1 MAKLIKASKI
11 LLDDPVSS
19 LPGVGPKKS
28 EALNKAGCLTVF
40 DILRFYPA
48 KYQDRRK
55 TTNVS
60 NVENGKMCLLR
71 VKLESIKSYFARR
84 GLTVINAVFSDNT
97 GKITAKWFNRTYL
110 TKQLLPN
117 SEYWVFGTIAR
128 SGGQLIVSNPEVE
141 KIEELNG
148 QRADVLTPIYPSN
161 ARLSEAHISPLSLR
175 KLITSILDAID
186 WKNSL
191 PESLRESAF
200 QKILQALEEI
210 HRPKSDESLHKAKYT
225 LAFFDQVLFQIGVLK
240 RREHLT
246 GFLSLPDST
255 TPPKFKSP
263 YPLPF
268 NLTNGQQNALSEIIA
283 DLRNNLLP
291 VSSDKEAPKPPM
303 NRLLQGDVGSGK
315 TLVAFLSMLYFSL
328 ELAPGFQ
335 CAFMAPTEILA
346 RQHLANFQKFFPQFS
361 NKAVIVTGSQKTAE
375 KRLVNDLIS
384 TGSALFVF
392 GTHALFQ
399 EKILFKELGFCI
411 IDEQQRFGVNH
422 RRLLFNK
429 GSNPNQLLLSATPIP
444 RTLSLTIFGDMDTSI
459 INEMPPGRSPVVT
472 TIEKSFKSALPAI
485 KSELE
490 AGHQVYIVCP
500 LIELSE
506 ERDWIS
512 VEEAA
517 ENVEELLPKTSY
529 ATLTGAQTWD
539 EKELVMQSFKERQLQ
554 ILIATTV
561 VEVGVDNPN
570 ATLMIIEN
578 ANCFGLSQ
586 LHQLRGRVG
595 RGSAKSKCILISH
608 DDKSIE
614 RLEVLASTN
623 DGFELSMEDLKLRG
637 PGDLV
642 GTRQSGLGHPCF
654 SHRIPQKLIENARKR
669 AFEILTIEPS
679 EIRDWFNIQMI
690 RSFGESYKTF
700 MEGG

>member
-1 MAKLIKASKI
+1 MSRIAKNTLIV
-11 LLDDPVSS
+11 LDSPVSN
-19 LPGVGPKKS
+19 LPGVGPKKA
-28 EALNKAGCLTVF
+28 EAFNKAGCLTVF
-40 DILRFYPA
+40 DILRFYPN

-55 TTNVS
+55 TTPVS
-60 NVENGKMCLLR
+60 QVENGKMYLLR

-84 GLTVINAVFSDNT
+84 GLTVINAIFYDNS

-117 SEYWVFGTIAR
+117 CEYWVFGTVIK
-128 SGGQLIVSNPEVE
+128 SGNQLVISNPEVE
-141 KIEELNG
+141 KIEEING

-161 ARLSEAHISPLSLR
+161 TKLSDAHISPLSLR
-175 KLITSILDAID
+175 KLIASILDNID
-186 WKNSL
+186 WENSL
-191 PESLRESAF
+191 PENLKDTAF
-200 QKILQALEEI
+200 KKILEALAEI
-210 HRPKSDESLHKAKYT
+210 HRPKTDESLNKAKYT

-240 RREHLT
+240 RRELLT
-246 GFLSLPDST
+246 GFLTLPDCT
-255 TPPKFKSP
+255 KPPVFKSP

-268 NLTNGQQNALSEIIA
+268 KLTNGQQDALNEIIA
-283 DLRNNLLP
+283 DLKNNIF
-291 VSSDKEAPKPPM
+291 SSEGNPQPPM

-315 TLVAFLSMLYFSL
+315 TLVAFLAMVYFSN
-328 ELAPGFQ
+328 ELTDGFQ
-335 CAFMAPTEILA
+335 SAFMAPTEILA
-346 RQHLANFQKFFPQFS
+346 RQHLANFKKFFPQFAD
-361 NKAVIVTGSQKTAE
+361 KAIIVTGSQKTKE
-375 KRLVNDLIS
+375 KRLVNDLIA
-384 TGSALFVF
+384 TGSALFIF

-399 EKILFKELGFCI
+399 ETITFKELGLCI

-459 INEMPPGRSPVVT
+459 INELPPGRSPVST
-472 TIEKSFKSALPAI
+472 KILKSFKAAIPAI
-485 KSELE
+485 QEELSQ
-490 AGHQVYIVCP
+490 GHQIYIVCP
-500 LIELSE
+500 LIELSD

-517 ENVEELLPKTSY
+517 ENVEELLPDVTYS
-529 ATLTGAQTWD
+529 TLTGAQTWD
-539 EKELVMQSFKERQLQ
+539 EKELIMQTFKDRELQ

-578 ANCFGLSQ
+578 ADCFGLSQ

-595 RGSAKSKCILISH
+595 RGSAKSQCILISH
-608 DDKSIE
+608 NEEHSE
-614 RLEVLASTN
+614 RLEVLVSTN
-623 DGFELSMEDLKLRG
+623 DGFELSIEDLKLRG

-669 AFEILTIEPS
+669 AFEILTIEPT
-679 EIRDWFNIQMI
+679 EVREWFMNQMI
-690 RSFGESYKTF
+690 RSFGDSYKTF

>member
-1 MAKLIKASKI
+1 MARTAKTSKI
-11 LLDDPVSS
+11 LLDAPVSS
-19 LPGVGPKKS
+19 LSGVGPKKS
-28 EALNKAGCLTVF
+28 EALNKAGCQVVF
-40 DILRFYPA
+40 DILRFYPT

-55 TTNVS
+55 YTPIS
-60 NVENGKMCLLR
+60 QVEIGKMFLLK

-84 GLTVINAVFSDNT
+84 GLTVINAIFTDNS

-117 SEYWVFGTIAR
+117 VEYWAFGSITK
-128 SGGQLIVSNPEVE
+128 SGNQLILSNPEVE
-141 KIEELNG
+141 RIDEQNG
-148 QRADVLTPIYPSN
+148 KPTDVLTPIYPSN

-175 KLITSILDAID
+175 KLISSILDNID
-186 WKNSL
+186 WENSL
-191 PESLRESAF
+191 PQTLRNTAF
-200 QKILQALEEI
+200 QKILQSIQEI
-210 HRPKSDESLHKAKYT
+210 HRPKSDESLKKAKFT
-225 LAFFDQVLFQIGVLK
+225 IAFFDQVLFQIGVLK
-240 RREHLT
+240 RREYLT
-246 GFLSLPDST
+246 GYLTLPDNNK
-255 TPPKFKSP
+255 PPIYQSP

-268 NLTNGQQNALSEIIA
+268 KLTNGQQEALSEIIS
-283 DLRNNLLP
+283 DLKNNINP
-291 VSSDKEAPKPPM
+291 IDSNSTQPPM

-315 TLVAFLSMLYFSL
+315 TLVAFLSMLYFSF
-328 ELAPGFQ
+328 ELTPGYQ

-346 RQHLANFQKFFPQFS
+346 RQHLNNFKKFFPQFAD
-361 NKAVIVTGSQKTAE
+361 KAIIVTGSQKTSE

-384 TGSALFVF
+384 TGAALFVF

-399 EKILFKELGFCI
+399 EKITFKELGFCI

-459 INEMPPGRSPVVT
+459 INEMPPGRTPVT
-472 TIEKSFKSALPAI
+472 TSILKNFKAAIPAI
-485 KSELE
+485 NNELE
-490 AGHQVYIVCP
+490 QGHQVYIVCP
-500 LIELSE
+500 LIEMSD

-512 VEEAA
+512 VEESA
-517 ENVEELLPKTSY
+517 ENVEELLPNVTY
-529 ATLTGAQTWD
+529 ATLTGAQSWE
-539 EKELVMQSFKERQLQ
+539 EKELVMQSFKDRQLQ

-570 ATLMIIEN
+570 ATLIIIEN
-578 ANCFGLSQ
+578 ADCFGLSQ

-595 RGSAKSKCILISH
+595 RGSAKSSCILISH
-608 DDKSIE
+608 NDEYSE
-614 RLEVLASTN
+614 RLEVLVSTN
-623 DGFELSMEDLKLRG
+623 DGFELSLEDLKLRG

-669 AFEILTIEPS
+669 AYDILTIEPT
-679 EIRDWFNIQMI
+679 EVRNWFMNQMI
-690 RSFGESYKTF
+690 RSFGDSYKTF

>member
-1 MAKLIKASKI
+1 MARVVKTSKI

-19 LPGVGPKKS
+19 LSGVGPKKS
-28 EALNKAGCLTVF
+28 EALNKAGCQSVF
-40 DILRFYPA
+40 DILRFYPTR
-48 KYQDRRK
+48 YQDRRK
-55 TTNVS
+55 TTPVS
-60 NVENGKMCLLR
+60 MVENGKMFLLR

-84 GLTVINAVFSDNT
+84 GLTVINAIFSDNS

-117 SEYWVFGTIAR
+117 FEYWVFGNITKSAN
-128 SGGQLIVSNPEVE
+128 QLIISNPEVE
-141 KIEELNG
+141 KIEETNG

-161 ARLSEAHISPLSLR
+161 ARLSEAHISPLALR
-175 KLITSILDAID
+175 KLIAGILDNID
-186 WKNSL
+186 WENSL
-191 PESLRESAF
+191 PGTLRDSAF
-200 QKILQALEEI
+200 QKILLAVEEI
-210 HRPKSDESLHKAKYT
+210 HRPKSDESLQKAKYT

-240 RREHLT
+240 RRELLT
-246 GFLSLPDST
+246 GFLTLPDST
-255 TPPKFKSP
+255 KPPAFKSP

-268 NLTNGQQNALSEIIA
+268 NLTNGQQVALSEIVS
-283 DLRNNLLP
+283 DLKNNLEQEN
-291 VSSDKEAPKPPM
+291 SGQIQPPM
-303 NRLLQGDVGSGK
+303 NRLVQGDVGSGK
-315 TLVAFLSMLYFSL
+315 TLVAFLSMLYFSN
-328 ELAPGFQ
+328 ELTFGHQ

-346 RQHLANFQKFFPQFS
+346 RQHLANFQKFFPQFAD
-361 NKAVIVTGSQKTAE
+361 KAVIVTGSQKTAE
-375 KRLVNDLIS
+375 KRLVNDLIA

-399 EKILFKELGFCI
+399 EKITFKELGFCI

-459 INEMPPGRSPVVT
+459 INEMPPGRSPVET
-472 TIEKSFKSALPAI
+472 TIEKSFKATIPVI
-485 KSELE
+485 KKELE
-490 AGHQVYIVCP
+490 SGHQVYIVCP

-506 ERDWIS
+506 ERDWVS

-517 ENVEELLPKTSY
+517 ERVEDLLPDVSY
-529 ATLTGAQTWD
+529 ATLTGAQTWE
-539 EKELVMQSFKERQLQ
+539 EKEMIMQSFKDRQLQ

-578 ANCFGLSQ
+578 ADCFGLSQ

-595 RGSAKSKCILISH
+595 RGSAKSSCILISH
-608 DDKSIE
+608 NDESSE
-614 RLEVLASTN
+614 RLKVLASTN

-669 AFEILTIEPS
+669 AFEILTIEPT
-679 EIRDWFNIQMI
+679 EVRDWFNTQMI
-690 RSFGESYKTF
+690 HSFGESYKTF

>member
-1 MAKLIKASKI
+1 MSKTIKNTKI
-11 LLDDPVSS
+11 LLDAPVSTIS
-19 LPGVGPKKS
+19 GVGPKKA
-28 EALNKAGCLTVF
+28 EALNKVGCQVVF
-40 DILRFYPA
+40 DILRFYPT

-55 TTNVS
+55 TTPVS
-60 NVENGKMCLLR
+60 QVENGRMYLLR

-84 GLTVINAVFSDNT
+84 GLTVINAIFFDNS

-117 SEYWVFGTIAR
+117 NEYWVFGQITK
-128 SGGQLIVSNPEVE
+128 SGGQLIISNPEVE

-161 ARLSEAHISPLSLR
+161 ARLSEAKISPLSLR
-175 KLITSILDAID
+175 KLISSILDNID
-186 WKNSL
+186 WEKSL
-191 PESLRESAF
+191 PVGLRGSAF
-200 QKILQALEEI
+200 QKILQAVEEI
-210 HRPKSDESLHKAKYT
+210 HKPKSDETLQKAKYT

-240 RREHLT
+240 RREYLT
-246 GFLSLPDST
+246 GFLTLPDDKK
-255 TPPKFKSP
+255 PPLYETP

-268 NLTNGQQNALSEIIA
+268 KLTNGQQEALSEIIA
-283 DLRNNLLP
+283 DLKNNIE
-291 VSSDKEAPKPPM
+291 SSGTNSIQPPM

-315 TLVAFLSMLYFSL
+315 TLVAFLSMLYFVY
-328 ELAPGFQ
+328 ELAPGLQ

-346 RQHLANFQKFFPQFS
+346 RQHLANFKKFFPQFAD
-361 NKAVIVTGSQKTAE
+361 KAIIVTGSQRTAE
-375 KRLVNDLIS
+375 KRLVNDLIA
-384 TGSALFVF
+384 TGAALFVF

-399 EKILFKELGFCI
+399 EAVTFRELGYCI

-459 INEMPPGRSPVVT
+459 ISEMPPGRSPVET
-472 TIEKSFKSALPAI
+472 TIVKNLKSALPTI
-485 KSELE
+485 QQELDE
-490 AGHQVYIVCP
+490 GHQIYIVCP
-500 LIELSE
+500 LIEFSD
-506 ERDWIS
+506 ERDWVS

-517 ENVEELLPKTSY
+517 ENISELLPDITIS
-529 ATLTGAQTWD
+529 TLTGAQTWD
-539 EKELVMQSFKERQLQ
+539 EKETVMQSFKDKQLQ

-578 ANCFGLSQ
+578 ADCFGLSQ

-608 DDKSIE
+608 NEEQSE
-614 RLEVLASTN
+614 RLKALASTN

-669 AFEILTIEPS
+669 AYEILTKDSS
-679 EIRDWFNIQMI
+679 EVREWFMSQMI

>member
-1 MAKLIKASKI
+1 MARAAKTSKI

-19 LPGVGPKKS
+19 LSGVGPKKS
-28 EALNKAGCLTVF
+28 EALNKAGCQSVF
-40 DILRFYPA
+40 DILRFYPTR
-48 KYQDRRK
+48 YQDRRK
-55 TTNVS
+55 TTPVS
-60 NVENGKMCLLR
+60 MVENGRMFLLR

-84 GLTVINAVFSDNT
+84 GLTVINAVFFDNS

-117 SEYWVFGTIAR
+117 FEYWVFGNVTK
-128 SGGQLIVSNPEVE
+128 SGSQLIVSNPEVE
-141 KIEELNG
+141 KIEETNG

-161 ARLSEAHISPLSLR
+161 VRLSEAHISPLALR
-175 KLITSILDAID
+175 KLIAGILDNID
-186 WKNSL
+186 WENSL
-191 PESLRESAF
+191 PGSLRGSAF
-200 QKILQALEEI
+200 QKILLAIEEI
-210 HRPKSDESLHKAKYT
+210 HRPKSDESLQKAKYT

-240 RREHLT
+240 RRELLT
-246 GFLSLPDST
+246 GFLTLPDST
-255 TPPKFKSP
+255 KPPSFKSP

-268 NLTNGQQNALSEIIA
+268 KLTNGQLDALSEIVS
-283 DLRNNLLP
+283 DLKNN
-291 VSSDKEAPKPPM
+291 VEEGESGKIQPPM
-303 NRLLQGDVGSGK
+303 NRLVQGDVGSGK
-315 TLVAFLSMLYFSL
+315 TLVAFLSMLYFSN
-328 ELAPGFQ
+328 ELTPGYQ

-346 RQHLANFQKFFPQFS
+346 RQHLANFQKFFPQFAD
-361 NKAVIVTGSQKTAE
+361 KAIIVTGSQKASE
-375 KRLVNDLIS
+375 KRLVNDLIA

-399 EKILFKELGFCI
+399 EKITFKELGFCI

-459 INEMPPGRSPVVT
+459 INEMPPGRSPVET
-472 TIEKSFKSALPAI
+472 TIEKSFKATIPII
-485 KSELE
+485 KKELE

-506 ERDWIS
+506 ERDWVS

-517 ENVEELLPKTSY
+517 DRVEDLLPDVSY
-529 ATLTGAQTWD
+529 ATLTGVQTWE
-539 EKELVMQSFKERQLQ
+539 EKEMIMQSFKDRNLQ

-578 ANCFGLSQ
+578 ADCFGLSQ

-595 RGSAKSKCILISH
+595 RGSAKSSCILISH
-608 DDKSIE
+608 NDESSE
-614 RLEVLASTN
+614 RLKVLASTN

-669 AFEILTIEPS
+669 AFEILTIEPT
-679 EIRDWFNIQMI
+679 EVRDWFNTQMI
-690 RSFGESYKTF
+690 HSFGESYKTF

>member
-1 MAKLIKASKI
+1 MARAAKTSKI

-19 LPGVGPKKS
+19 LSGVGPKKS
-28 EALNKAGCLTVF
+28 EALNKAGCQSVF
-40 DILRFYPA
+40 DILRFYPTR
-48 KYQDRRK
+48 YQDRRK
-55 TTNVS
+55 TTPVS
-60 NVENGKMCLLR
+60 MVENGRMFLLR

-84 GLTVINAVFSDNT
+84 GLTVINAVFSDNS

-117 SEYWVFGTIAR
+117 FEYWVFGNVTK
-128 SGGQLIVSNPEVE
+128 SGSQLIVSNPEVE
-141 KIEELNG
+141 KIEETNG

-161 ARLSEAHISPLSLR
+161 TRLSEAHISPLALR
-175 KLITSILDAID
+175 KLIAGILDNID
-186 WKNSL
+186 WENSL
-191 PESLRESAF
+191 PGSLRGSAF
-200 QKILQALEEI
+200 QKILLAIEEI
-210 HRPKSDESLHKAKYT
+210 HRPKSDESLQKAKYT

-240 RREHLT
+240 RRELLT
-246 GFLSLPDST
+246 GFLTLPDST
-255 TPPKFKSP
+255 KPPSFKSP

-268 NLTNGQQNALSEIIA
+268 KLTNGQLDALSEIVS
-283 DLRNNLLP
+283 DLKNN
-291 VSSDKEAPKPPM
+291 VEEGESGKIQPPM
-303 NRLLQGDVGSGK
+303 NRLVQGDVGSGK
-315 TLVAFLSMLYFSL
+315 TLVAFLSMLYFSN
-328 ELAPGFQ
+328 ELTPGYQ

-346 RQHLANFQKFFPQFS
+346 RQHLANFQKFFPQFAD
-361 NKAVIVTGSQKTAE
+361 KAIIVTGSQKASE
-375 KRLVNDLIS
+375 KRLVNDLIA

-399 EKILFKELGFCI
+399 EKITFKELGFCI

-459 INEMPPGRSPVVT
+459 INEMPPGRSPVET
-472 TIEKSFKSALPAI
+472 TIEKSFKATIPII
-485 KSELE
+485 KKELE

-506 ERDWIS
+506 ERDWVS

-517 ENVEELLPKTSY
+517 DRVEDLLPDVSY
-529 ATLTGAQTWD
+529 ATLTGAQTWE
-539 EKELVMQSFKERQLQ
+539 EKEMIMQSFKDRNLQ

-578 ANCFGLSQ
+578 ADCFGLSQ

-595 RGSAKSKCILISH
+595 RGSAKSSCILISH
-608 DDKSIE
+608 NDESSE
-614 RLEVLASTN
+614 RLKVLASTN

-669 AFEILTIEPS
+669 AFEILTIEPI
-679 EIRDWFNIQMI
+679 EVRNWFNTQMI
-690 RSFGESYKTF
+690 HSFGESYKTF

>member
-1 MAKLIKASKI
+1 MARLAKNTKI
-11 LLDDPVSS
+11 ILDAPVSS
-19 LPGVGPKKS
+19 LPGVGPKKA
-28 EALNKAGCLTVF
+28 EALNKAGCQVVF
-40 DILRFYPA
+40 DILRFYPN

-55 TTNVS
+55 TTPVS
-60 NVENGKMCLLR
+60 LVENGKMYLMR

-84 GLTVINAVFSDNT
+84 GLTVINAIFSDNS

-117 SEYWVFGTIAR
+117 VEYWVFGGIAK
-128 SGGQLIVSNPEVE
+128 SGNQLILSNPEVE
-141 KIEELNG
+141 RIEELNG
-148 QRADVLTPIYPSN
+148 KRADVLTPIYPSN

-175 KLITSILDAID
+175 KLIATILDNID
-186 WKNSL
+186 WENSL
-191 PESLRESAF
+191 PEKLRGSAY
-200 QKILQALEEI
+200 QKILQSLEEI
-210 HRPKSDESLHKAKYT
+210 HRPKTDESLQKAKYT

-240 RREHLT
+240 RREFLT
-246 GFLSLPDST
+246 GFLTLPDSSK
-255 TPPKFKSP
+255 PPLFESP

-268 NLTNGQQNALSEIIA
+268 KLTKGQQEALSEIVS
-283 DLRNNLLP
+283 DLKNNIQP
-291 VSSDKEAPKPPM
+291 SDPNNPQPPM
-303 NRLLQGDVGSGK
+303 NRLVQGDVGSGK
-315 TLVAFLSMLYFSL
+315 TLVAFLSMLYFAF
-328 ELAPGFQ
+328 ELAPGQQ

-346 RQHLANFQKFFPQFS
+346 RQHLANFQKFFPQFAD
-361 NKAVIVTGSQKTAE
+361 KAIIVTGSQKTAE
-375 KRLVNDLIS
+375 KRLVNDLIA
-384 TGSALFVF
+384 TGAALFVF

-399 EKILFKELGFCI
+399 EAITFKELGLCI

-459 INEMPPGRSPVVT
+459 INEMPPGRSPVATKIV
-472 TIEKSFKSALPAI
+472 KSFKAALPAI
-485 KSELE
+485 REELNI
-490 AGHQVYIVCP
+490 GHQVYIVCP
-500 LIELSE
+500 LIELSD

-517 ENVEELLPKTSY
+517 SNVDELLPDVTY

-539 EKELVMQSFKERQLQ
+539 EKEQVMQSFKDKELQ

-578 ANCFGLSQ
+578 ADCFGLSQ

-595 RGSAKSKCILISH
+595 RGSAKSQCILISH
-608 DDKSIE
+608 NEEYSE
-614 RLEVLASTN
+614 RLSVLASTN

-654 SHRIPQKLIENARKR
+654 SHRIPQSLIEKARKR
-669 AFEILTIEPS
+669 AFEILTIEQT
-679 EIRDWFNIQMI
+679 EVRDWFMNQMI
-690 RSFGESYKTF
+690 RSFGDSYKTF

>member
-1 MAKLIKASKI
+1 MARLAKNTKI
-11 LLDDPVSS
+11 ILDAPVSS
-19 LPGVGPKKS
+19 LPGVGPKKA
-28 EALNKAGCLTVF
+28 EALNKAGCQVVF
-40 DILRFYPA
+40 DILRFYPN

-55 TTNVS
+55 TTPVS
-60 NVENGKMCLLR
+60 LVENGKMYLMR
-71 VKLESIKSYFARR
+71 VKLESIKSYFAHR
-84 GLTVINAVFSDNT
+84 GLTVINAIFSDSS

-117 SEYWVFGTIAR
+117 VEYWVFGGITK
-128 SGGQLIVSNPEVE
+128 SGNQLILSNPEVE
-141 KIEELNG
+141 RIEELNG
-148 QRADVLTPIYPSN
+148 KRADVLTPIYPSN

-175 KLITSILDAID
+175 KLIATILDNID
-186 WKNSL
+186 WDNSL
-191 PESLRESAF
+191 PEKLRGSAY
-200 QKILQALEEI
+200 QKILQSLEEI
-210 HRPKSDESLHKAKYT
+210 HRPKTDESLQKAKYT

-240 RREHLT
+240 RRELLT
-246 GFLSLPDST
+246 GYLTLPDST
-255 TPPKFKSP
+255 KPPLFESP

-268 NLTNGQQNALSEIIA
+268 KLTKGQQEALSEIVS
-283 DLRNNLLP
+283 DLKNNIQP
-291 VSSDKEAPKPPM
+291 SDPNNPQPPM
-303 NRLLQGDVGSGK
+303 NRLVQGDVGSGK
-315 TLVAFLSMLYFSL
+315 TLVAFLSMLYFAF
-328 ELAPGFQ
+328 ELAPGQQ

-346 RQHLANFQKFFPQFS
+346 RQHLANFQKFFPQFAD
-361 NKAVIVTGSQKTAE
+361 KAIIVTGSQKTAE
-375 KRLVNDLIS
+375 KRLVNDLIA
-384 TGSALFVF
+384 TGAALFVF

-399 EKILFKELGFCI
+399 EAITFKELGLCI

-459 INEMPPGRSPVVT
+459 INEMPPGRSPVATKIV
-472 TIEKSFKSALPAI
+472 KSFKAALPAI
-485 KSELE
+485 REELNI
-490 AGHQVYIVCP
+490 GHQVYIVCP
-500 LIELSE
+500 LIELSD

-517 ENVEELLPKTSY
+517 SNVDELLPDVTY

-539 EKELVMQSFKERQLQ
+539 EKEQVMQSFKAKELQ

-578 ANCFGLSQ
+578 ADCFGLSQ

-595 RGSAKSKCILISH
+595 RGSAKSQCILISH
-608 DDKSIE
+608 NEEYSE
-614 RLEVLASTN
+614 RLSVLASTN

-654 SHRIPQKLIENARKR
+654 SHRIPQSLIEKARKR
-669 AFEILTIEPS
+669 AFEILTIEQT
-679 EIRDWFNIQMI
+679 EVRDWFMNQMI
-690 RSFGESYKTF
+690 RSFGDSYKTF

>member
-1 MAKLIKASKI
+1 MARAAKTSKI

-19 LPGVGPKKS
+19 LSGVGPKKS
-28 EALNKAGCLTVF
+28 EALNKAGCQSVF
-40 DILRFYPA
+40 DILRFYPTR
-48 KYQDRRK
+48 YQDRRK
-55 TTNVS
+55 TTPVS
-60 NVENGKMCLLR
+60 MVENGKMFLLR

-84 GLTVINAVFSDNT
+84 GLTVINAVFSDNS

-117 SEYWVFGTIAR
+117 FEYWVFGNVTK
-128 SGGQLIVSNPEVE
+128 SGSQLIVSNPEVE
-141 KIEELNG
+141 KIEETNG

-161 ARLSEAHISPLSLR
+161 ARLSEAHISPLALR
-175 KLITSILDAID
+175 KLIAGILDNID
-186 WKNSL
+186 WENSL
-191 PESLRESAF
+191 PGSLRGSAF
-200 QKILQALEEI
+200 QKILLALEEI
-210 HRPKSDESLHKAKYT
+210 HRPKSDESLQKAKYT

-240 RREHLT
+240 RRELLT
-246 GFLSLPDST
+246 GFLTLPDST
-255 TPPKFKSP
+255 KPPSFKSP

-268 NLTNGQQNALSEIIA
+268 KLTNGQLDALSEIVS
-283 DLRNNLLP
+283 DLKNN
-291 VSSDKEAPKPPM
+291 VEEGESGKIQPPM
-303 NRLLQGDVGSGK
+303 NRLVQGDVGSGK
-315 TLVAFLSMLYFSL
+315 TLVAFLSMLYFSN
-328 ELAPGFQ
+328 ELTPGYQ

-346 RQHLANFQKFFPQFS
+346 RQHLANFQKFFPQFAD
-361 NKAVIVTGSQKTAE
+361 KAIIVTGSQKASE
-375 KRLVNDLIS
+375 KRLVNDLIA

-399 EKILFKELGFCI
+399 EKITFKELGFCI

-459 INEMPPGRSPVVT
+459 INEMPPGRSPVET
-472 TIEKSFKSALPAI
+472 TIEKSFKATIPVI
-485 KSELE
+485 KKELE

-506 ERDWIS
+506 ERDWVS

-517 ENVEELLPKTSY
+517 DRVEDLLPDVSY
-529 ATLTGAQTWD
+529 ATLTGAQTWE
-539 EKELVMQSFKERQLQ
+539 EKEMIMQSFKDRNLQ

-578 ANCFGLSQ
+578 ADCFGLSQ

-595 RGSAKSKCILISH
+595 RGSAKSSCILISH
-608 DDKSIE
+608 NDESSE
-614 RLEVLASTN
+614 RLKVLASTN

-669 AFEILTIEPS
+669 AFEILTIEPI
-679 EIRDWFNIQMI
+679 EVRNWFNTQMI
-690 RSFGESYKTF
+690 HSFGESYKTF

>member
-1 MAKLIKASKI
+1 MARLAKDTKI
-11 LLDDPVSS
+11 ILDAPVFS
-19 LPGVGPKKS
+19 LPGVGPKKA
-28 EALNKAGCLTVF
+28 EALNKAGCFVVF
-40 DILRFYPA
+40 DILRFYPS

-55 TTNVS
+55 TTPIS
-60 NVENGKMCLLR
+60 QVENGKMFLLR

-84 GLTVINAVFSDNT
+84 GLTVINAIFSDNS
-97 GKITAKWFNRTYL
+97 GRITAKWFNRTYL

-117 SEYWVFGTIAR
+117 VEYWVFGPITK
-128 SGGQLIVSNPEVE
+128 SGSQLILSNPEVE
-141 KIEELNG
+141 RIEELNG

-175 KLITSILDAID
+175 KLIASILDNID
-186 WKNSL
+186 WDNSL
-191 PESLRESAF
+191 PKTLRGSAF
-200 QKILQALEEI
+200 QKILESIEEI
-210 HRPKSDESLHKAKYT
+210 HRPKTDESLQKAKYT

-240 RREHLT
+240 RRELLT
-246 GFLSLPDST
+246 GFLSLPDDSQ
-255 TPPKFKSP
+255 PPLFESP

-268 NLTNGQQNALSEIIA
+268 KLTNGQQKALSEIVA
-283 DLRNNLLP
+283 DLKNNIKP
-291 VSSDKEAPKPPM
+291 IDTNSIHPPM

-315 TLVAFLSMLYFSL
+315 TLVAFLSMLYFSF
-328 ELAPGFQ
+328 ELTPGYQ

-346 RQHLANFQKFFPQFS
+346 RQHLANFQKFFPQFAD
-361 NKAVIVTGSQKTAE
+361 KAIIVTGSQKTAE
-375 KRLVNDLIS
+375 KRLVNDLIA
-384 TGSALFVF
+384 TGAALFVF

-399 EKILFKELGFCI
+399 EKITFKELGLCI

-429 GSNPNQLLLSATPIP
+429 GTNPTQLLLSATPIP

-459 INEMPPGRSPVVT
+459 ISEMPPGRSPVATSIV
-472 TIEKSFKSALPAI
+472 KSFKSAIPAI
-485 KSELE
+485 KTELNE
-490 AGHQVYIVCP
+490 GHQVYIVCP
-500 LIELSE
+500 LIELSD
-506 ERDWIS
+506 ERDWVS

-517 ENVEELLPKTSY
+517 SNVDELLPDVTY

-539 EKELVMQSFKERQLQ
+539 EKEQVMQSFKDKQLQ

-570 ATLMIIEN
+570 ATLMVIEN
-578 ANCFGLSQ
+578 ADCFGLSQ

-595 RGSAKSKCILISH
+595 RGSAKSQCILISH
-608 DDKSIE
+608 NEEQSE
-614 RLEVLASTN
+614 RLKVLASTN

-654 SHRIPQKLIENARKR
+654 SHRIPQSLIEKARKR
-669 AFEILTIEPS
+669 AFEILTIEQT
-679 EIRDWFNIQMI
+679 EVRDWFMNQMI
-690 RSFGESYKTF
+690 RSFGDSYKTF

>member
-1 MAKLIKASKI
+1 MARTAKNTKVI
-11 LLDDPVSS
+11 LDDPVSS
-19 LPGVGPKKS
+19 LPGVGPKKA
-28 EALNKAGCLTVF
+28 EALNKAGCQTIF
-40 DILRFYPA
+40 DILRFYPT

-55 TTNVS
+55 TTPTTQ
-60 NVENGKMCLLR
+60 VEVGKMYLLR
-71 VKLESIKSYFARR
+71 VKLESIKAMFARR
-84 GLTVINAVFSDNT
+84 GLMVITAVFSDKF
-97 GKITAKWFNRTYL
+97 GKISAKWFNRTYL
-110 TKQLLPN
+110 TKQLKPQE
-117 SEYWVFGTIAR
+117 EYWVFGIVAR
-128 SGGQLIVSNPEVE
+128 VGNNLIVNNPEVE
-141 KIEELNG
+141 RIEETNG
-148 QRADVLTPIYPSN
+148 ERADVLTPIYPSN
-161 ARLSEAHISPLSLR
+161 ARLAEAHISPLGLR
-175 KLITSILDAID
+175 KLIAQILDNID
-186 WKNSL
+186 WENSL
-191 PESLRESAF
+191 PGTLRGSAF
-200 QKILQALEEI
+200 DKILVAIEEI
-210 HRPKSDESLHKAKYT
+210 HRPKSDESLQKAKFT

-246 GFLSLPDST
+246 GFLTMPDT
-255 TPPKFKSP
+255 TKPARFESP

-268 NLTNGQQNALSEIIA
+268 KLTNGQTEALSEIVS
-283 DLRNNLLP
+283 DLKNNLT
-291 VSSDKEAPKPPM
+291 STEAEEKPPM

-315 TLVAFLSMLYFSL
+315 TLVAFLSMLHFCL
-328 ELAPGFQ
+328 ELAPGQQ

-346 RQHLANFQKFFPQFS
+346 RQHLINFKKFFPQFE
-361 NKAVIVTGSQKTAE
+361 NKATIITGSLKTSE
-375 KRLVNDLIS
+375 KRLVNDLIA
-384 TGSALFVF
+384 TGAATFVF
-392 GTHALFQ
+392 GTHAMFS
-399 EKILFKELGFCI
+399 ENVVFKELGYCI

-459 INEMPPGRSPVVT
+459 INEMPPGRTPVT
-472 TIEKSFKSALPAI
+472 TRIERSFKSVVPDI
-485 KSELE
+485 KATLD
-490 AGHQVYIVCP
+490 AGNQVYIVCP
-500 LIELSE
+500 LIELSD
-506 ERDWIS
+506 ERDWVS

-517 ENVEELLPKTSY
+517 ENVSDLLPDATY

-539 EKELVMQSFKERQLQ
+539 EKEMVMQSFKDRQLQ

-578 ANCFGLSQ
+578 ADCFGLSQ

-595 RGSAKSKCILISH
+595 RGSDASHCILISH
-608 DDKSIE
+608 NEENAE
-614 RLEVLASTN
+614 RLNVLASTN

-654 SHRIPQKLIENARKR
+654 SHRIPQKLVENARKR
-669 AFEILTIEPS
+669 AFEILTTDPAEV
-679 EIRDWFNIQMI
+679 RNWFHQQMV

>member
-1 MAKLIKASKI
+1 MARAAKTSKI

-19 LPGVGPKKS
+19 LSGVGPKKS
-28 EALNKAGCLTVF
+28 EALNKAGCQSVF
-40 DILRFYPA
+40 DILRFYPTR
-48 KYQDRRK
+48 YQDRRK
-55 TTNVS
+55 TTPVS
-60 NVENGKMCLLR
+60 MVENGRMFLLR

-84 GLTVINAVFSDNT
+84 GLTVINAVFFDNS

-117 SEYWVFGTIAR
+117 FEYWVFGNVTK
-128 SGGQLIVSNPEVE
+128 SGSQLIVSNPEVE
-141 KIEELNG
+141 KIEETNG

-161 ARLSEAHISPLSLR
+161 ARLSEAHISPLALR
-175 KLITSILDAID
+175 KLIAGILDNID
-186 WKNSL
+186 WENSL
-191 PESLRESAF
+191 PGSLRGSAF
-200 QKILQALEEI
+200 QKILLAIEEI
-210 HRPKSDESLHKAKYT
+210 HRPKSDESLQKAKYT

-240 RREHLT
+240 RRELLT
-246 GFLSLPDST
+246 GFLTLPDST
-255 TPPKFKSP
+255 KPPSFKSP

-268 NLTNGQQNALSEIIA
+268 KLTNGQLDALSEIVS
-283 DLRNNLLP
+283 DLKNN
-291 VSSDKEAPKPPM
+291 VEEGESGKIQPPM
-303 NRLLQGDVGSGK
+303 NRLVQGDVGSGK
-315 TLVAFLSMLYFSL
+315 TLVAFLSMLYFSN
-328 ELAPGFQ
+328 ELTPGYQ

-346 RQHLANFQKFFPQFS
+346 RQHLANFQKFFPQFAD
-361 NKAVIVTGSQKTAE
+361 KAIIVTGSQKASE
-375 KRLVNDLIS
+375 KRLVNDLIA

-399 EKILFKELGFCI
+399 EKITFKELGFCI

-459 INEMPPGRSPVVT
+459 INEMPPGRSPVET
-472 TIEKSFKSALPAI
+472 TIEKSFKATIPII
-485 KSELE
+485 KKELE

-506 ERDWIS
+506 ERDWVS

-517 ENVEELLPKTSY
+517 DRVEDLLPDVSY
-529 ATLTGAQTWD
+529 ATLTGVQTWE
-539 EKELVMQSFKERQLQ
+539 EKEMIMQSFKDRNLQ

-578 ANCFGLSQ
+578 ADCFGLSQ

-595 RGSAKSKCILISH
+595 RGSAKSSCILISH
-608 DDKSIE
+608 NDESSE
-614 RLEVLASTN
+614 RLKVLASTN

-669 AFEILTIEPS
+669 AFEILTIEPT
-679 EIRDWFNIQMI
+679 EVRDWFNTQMI
-690 RSFGESYKTF
+690 HSFGESYKTF

>member
-1 MAKLIKASKI
+1 MPRAAKNTKI
-11 LLDDPVSS
+11 ILDAPVSS
-19 LPGVGPKKS
+19 LPGVGPKKA
-28 EALNKAGCLTVF
+28 EALNKAGCQVVF
-40 DILRFYPA
+40 DILRFYPN

-55 TTNVS
+55 TTPVS
-60 NVENGKMCLLR
+60 LVENGKMYLLR

-84 GLTVINAVFSDNT
+84 GLTVINAIFRDNS

-110 TKQLLPN
+110 TKQLLPDV
-117 SEYWVFGTIAR
+117 EYWVFGGITK
-128 SGGQLIVSNPEVE
+128 SGNQLILSNPEVE
-141 KIEELNG
+141 RIEEING

-175 KLITSILDAID
+175 KLIASILDNID
-186 WKNSL
+186 WDNSL
-191 PESLRESAF
+191 PETLRGSAF
-200 QKILQALEEI
+200 QKIIQSLEEI
-210 HRPKSDESLHKAKYT
+210 HRPKTDENLQKAKYT

-240 RREHLT
+240 RRELLT
-246 GFLSLPDST
+246 GFLTLPDSSK
-255 TPPKFKSP
+255 PPLFESP

-268 NLTNGQQNALSEIIA
+268 KLTKGQQEALSEIVS
-283 DLRNNLLP
+283 DLKNNIQP
-291 VSSDKEAPKPPM
+291 SDPNNPQPPM

-315 TLVAFLSMLYFSL
+315 TLVAFLSMLYFAF
-328 ELAPGFQ
+328 ELAPGYQ

-346 RQHLANFQKFFPQFS
+346 RQHLANFQKFFPQFAD
-361 NKAVIVTGSQKTAE
+361 KAIIVTGSQKTTE
-375 KRLVNDLIS
+375 KRLVNDLIA
-384 TGSALFVF
+384 TGAALFVF

-399 EKILFKELGFCI
+399 EAITFKELGLCI

-459 INEMPPGRSPVVT
+459 ISEMPPGRSPVATRIV
-472 TIEKSFKSALPAI
+472 KNFKAALPAI
-485 KSELE
+485 REELNI
-490 AGHQVYIVCP
+490 GHQVYIVCP
-500 LIELSE
+500 LIELSD

-517 ENVEELLPKTSY
+517 SNVEELLPDVTY
-529 ATLTGAQTWD
+529 ATLTGAQSWD
-539 EKELVMQSFKERQLQ
+539 EKELVMQSFKDKQLQ

-578 ANCFGLSQ
+578 ADCFGLSQ

-595 RGSAKSKCILISH
+595 RGSAKSQCILISH
-608 DDKSIE
+608 NEEHSE
-614 RLEVLASTN
+614 RLSVLASTN

-669 AFEILTIEPS
+669 AFEILTIEQT
-679 EIRDWFNIQMI
+679 EVRDWFINQMI
-690 RSFGESYKTF
+690 RSFGDSYKTF

>member
-1 MAKLIKASKI
+1 MARAVKNTKI
-11 LLDDPVSS
+11 VLDDPVGNIA
-19 LPGVGPKKS
+19 GVGPKKA
-28 EALNKAGCLTVF
+28 EALNKAGCQCVF
-40 DILRFYPA
+40 DILKFYPT

-55 TTNVS
+55 ATPVS
-60 NVENGKMCLLR
+60 MIENGKMCLLR
-71 VKLESIKSYFARR
+71 VTLDSIKSAFARR
-84 GLTVINAVFSDNT
+84 GLTVITANFHDKT
-97 GKITAKWFNRTYL
+97 GKISAKWFNRTYL

-117 SEYWVFGTIAR
+117 VEYWVFGTI
-128 SGGQLIVSNPEVE
+128 GKVGNNLIINNPEVE
-141 KIEELNG
+141 RIEEANG

-161 ARLSEAHISPLSLR
+161 ARLAEAHISPLGLR
-175 KLITSILDAID
+175 KLIAQLLDNID
-186 WKNSL
+186 WENSL
-191 PESLRESAF
+191 PGALRGTAF
-200 QKILQALEEI
+200 DKIIEAIAEI
-210 HRPKSDESLHKAKYT
+210 HRPHTEETLQKAKFT

-246 GFLSLPDST
+246 GYLTMPDSNK
-255 TPPKFKSP
+255 PPRFESP

-268 NLTNGQQNALSEIIA
+268 NLTNGQTEALSEIVA
-283 DLRNNLLP
+283 DLKNNLTP
-291 VSSDKEAPKPPM
+291 VEKEDKARPPM

-315 TLVAFLSMLYFSL
+315 TLVAFLSMLHFCL
-328 ELAPGFQ
+328 ELAPGYQ

-346 RQHLANFQKFFPQFS
+346 RQHLINFKKFFPQFAD
-361 NKAVIVTGSQKTAE
+361 KAVIITGSQKTAE
-375 KRLVNDLIS
+375 KRLANDLIA
-384 TGSALFVF
+384 TGAATFVF
-392 GTHALFQ
+392 GTHAMFS
-399 EKILFKELGFCI
+399 ENVKFRELGYCI

-459 INEMPPGRSPVVT
+459 INEMPPGRTPVAT
-472 TIEKSFKSALPAI
+472 RIERSFKSVVPDI
-485 KSELE
+485 E
-490 AGHQVYIVCP
+490 ATLAAGNQVYIVCP
-500 LIELSE
+500 LIELSD
-506 ERDWIS
+506 ERDWVS

-517 ENVEELLPKTSY
+517 DRVSDLLPEATY

-539 EKELVMQSFKERQLQ
+539 EKEMVMQSFKDRQLQ

-578 ANCFGLSQ
+578 ADCFGLSQ

-595 RGSAKSKCILISH
+595 RGADASHCILISH
-608 DDKSIE
+608 NDENAE
-614 RLEVLASTN
+614 RLDVLASTN

-654 SHRIPQKLIENARKR
+654 SHRIPQKLVENARKR
-669 AFEILTIEPS
+669 AFEILTIDPAEV
-679 EIRDWFNIQMI
+679 RDWFHQQMV

>member
-1 MAKLIKASKI
+1 MARAANTSKI

-19 LPGVGPKKS
+19 LSGVGPKKS
-28 EALNKAGCLTVF
+28 EALNKAGCQSVF
-40 DILRFYPA
+40 DILRFYPTR
-48 KYQDRRK
+48 YQDRRK
-55 TTNVS
+55 TTPVS
-60 NVENGKMCLLR
+60 MVENGKMFLLR

-84 GLTVINAVFSDNT
+84 GLTVINAVFSDNS

-117 SEYWVFGTIAR
+117 FEYWVFGNVTK
-128 SGGQLIVSNPEVE
+128 SGSQLIVSNPEVE
-141 KIEELNG
+141 KIEETNG

-161 ARLSEAHISPLSLR
+161 ARLSEAHISPLALR
-175 KLITSILDAID
+175 KLIASILDNID
-186 WKNSL
+186 WENSL
-191 PESLRESAF
+191 PGSLRGSAF
-200 QKILQALEEI
+200 QKILLAVEEI
-210 HRPKSDESLHKAKYT
+210 HRPKSDESLQKAKYT

-240 RREHLT
+240 RRELLT
-246 GFLSLPDST
+246 GFLTLPDST
-255 TPPKFKSP
+255 KPPSFKSP

-268 NLTNGQQNALSEIIA
+268 KLTNGQLEALSEIVS
-283 DLRNNLLP
+283 DLKNN
-291 VSSDKEAPKPPM
+291 VEEGESGKIQPPM
-303 NRLLQGDVGSGK
+303 NRLVQGDVGSGK
-315 TLVAFLSMLYFSL
+315 TLVAFLSMLYFSN
-328 ELAPGFQ
+328 ELTPGYQ

-346 RQHLANFQKFFPQFS
+346 RQHLANFQKFFPQFAD
-361 NKAVIVTGSQKTAE
+361 KAIIVTGSQKASE
-375 KRLVNDLIS
+375 KRLVNDLIA

-399 EKILFKELGFCI
+399 EKITFKELGFCI

-459 INEMPPGRSPVVT
+459 INEMPPGRSPVET
-472 TIEKSFKSALPAI
+472 TIEKSFKATIPVI
-485 KSELE
+485 KKELE

-506 ERDWIS
+506 ERDWVS

-517 ENVEELLPKTSY
+517 DRVEDLLPDVSY
-529 ATLTGAQTWD
+529 ATLTGAQTWE
-539 EKELVMQSFKERQLQ
+539 EKEMIMQSFKDRNLQ

-578 ANCFGLSQ
+578 ADCFGLSQ

-595 RGSAKSKCILISH
+595 RGSAKSSCILISH
-608 DDKSIE
+608 NDESSE
-614 RLEVLASTN
+614 RLKVLASTN

-669 AFEILTIEPS
+669 AFEILTIEPI
-679 EIRDWFNIQMI
+679 EVRNWFNTQMI
-690 RSFGESYKTF
+690 HSFGESYKTF